1 MQGNQPI
8 QYASRTLTEME
19 KRYSQNG
26 KEMLSIVYGVTRFHT
41 YTYGQKITICN
52 DHNHWLLYRRN
63 LLQID
68 SSEGCAEAWNMN
80 SNLSL

>member
-19 KRYSQNG
+19 KRYSRNE

-41 YTYGQKITICN
+41 YTYGQK
-52 DHNHWLLYRRN
+52 LK
-63 LLQID
+63 
-68 SSEGCAEAWNMN
+68 
-80 SNLSL
+80 